1 MEQTSQMEQLMDSS
15 SGRSRCLKIECGV
28 VEQELET
35 CEDAPTAFS
44 VDPGKIMYMEIFV
57 VYQVEELRLL
67 EMM

>member
-1 MEQTSQMEQLMDSS
+1 MDSS
-15 SGRSRCLKIECGV
+15 SVRSRCLKIECGV

-35 CEDAPTAFS
+35 CEDASTAFS
-44 VDPGKIMYMEIFV
+44 VDPGKIMYMELFV